1 MKCFNH
7 PALDATA
14 VCAKC
19 GKGLC
24 IDCKWDLES
33 KTYCQRCAKE
43 IISAENSSAHSN
55 INPNI
60 RKEKNDTNISVYRK
74 RGLSW
79 SLVCFGAFI
88 ATVIGFALIL
98 PVAFLSSVIRGDNPD
113 TNWTFLVIGIL
124 IVFLCAFVGGCLV
137 GMYIKYRGTL
147 HGLLMGLIFG
157 VIVVIWCSLTMWVWR
172 LIPNLLPILITG
184 VFSPVFSGL
193 GGYWGEQY
201 GNR

>member
-24 IDCKWDLES
+24 INCKWDLES
-33 KTYCQRCAKE
+33 KTYCQPCAKE
-43 IISAENSSAHSN
+43 LLSAESSSAHSN
-55 INPNI
+55 IKPNI
-60 RKEKNDTNISVYRK
+60 RKEKTDTNIIVYRK
-74 RGLSW
+74 KGLSW
-79 SLVCFGAFI
+79 SIINFGAFI

-98 PVAFLSSVIRGDNPD
+98 PVAFLSSVVREDNAD
-113 TNWTFLVIGIL
+113 TNWAFLVVGIF
-124 IVFLCAFVGGCLV
+124 IVFLCAFVGGFFV
-137 GMYIKYRGTL
+137 GMYIKHRGTL
-147 HGLLMGLIFG
+147 HGLLMGFIFG
-157 VIVVIWCSLTMWVWR
+157 AIVVIWCSLTMWVWK
-172 LIPNLLPILITG
+172 LIPNLMPILITG